1 MFSQEL
7 SRLIKSFLQI
17 TPQLRPSCDKILEM
31 PSIKKRIEL
40 YYPERKHDIEQNILL
55 KTIRLPNNM
64 MYLTD
69 KLPGANYD
77 SNI

>member
-1 MFSQEL
+1 
-7 SRLIKSFLQI
+7 
-17 TPQLRPSCDKILEM
+17 M